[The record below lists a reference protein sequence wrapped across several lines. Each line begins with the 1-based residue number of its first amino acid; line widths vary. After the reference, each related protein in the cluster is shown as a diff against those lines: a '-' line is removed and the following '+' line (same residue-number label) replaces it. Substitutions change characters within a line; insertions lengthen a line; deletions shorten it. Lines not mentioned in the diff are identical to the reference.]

1 MIKRLAICLLIM
13 SGWATSGLAQQFDTV
28 EVTLESP
35 YNTILS
41 HLFYLQE
48 DSYRPGIAAQT
59 LYNVPDQERAKRLA
73 IRLKQIF
80 DGEGLFV
87 QIRSLPQDPDFTPDT
102 LSGENY
108 YTLFPEELPEVYVEK
123 IDGRWYYS
131 QETVAAI
138 NEIHKKVY
146 PFGADLLLNLL
157 PKFGH
162 SKVLGLAMWQYL
174 GLLIML
180 IVGLMLY
187 LLLSKI
193 LNPIIKRLSQT
204 KRFPA
209 LIDMEVVRKIA
220 RYISLLILLRFFRI
234 MLPPLQLPIESA
246 QFAII
251 VIKLLTILFVVMLIM
266 NLLSVFISYGE
277 RYTQKTESKLDEQL
291 VPIVKRT
298 LQAIIIGVG
307 IIQGLRIMHV
317 DVTALIAGISI
328 GGLALALAAQDM
340 LKNLF
345 GSLTI
350 FLDRPFQIGD
360 WINFGDVDGTVE
372 EVGFRSTRVRTF
384 ANSLVYV
391 PNGKLADMV
400 INNYGLRNYRRF
412 KMTISLTYDTPP
424 ILIEKFVEGL
434 RELVRNHPKTRKD
447 AFEVHFN
454 AMGSHSL
461 DILFYAFFEAP
472 TWTEELEGKQDIL
485 LSILRLGETLGVRFA
500 FPTSTMF
507 VEEFPGNGKTTPEY
521 DTNTA
526 SIDEKLERFNSRMKE
541 KK

>member
-1 MIKRLAICLLIM
+1 MFRRITFLFLILFGF
-13 SGWATSGLAQQFDTV
+13 SKALVAQQFDTV

-35 YNTILS
+35 YNTVLS

-48 DSYRPGIAAQT
+48 ETYHPEIAAQT
-59 LYNVPDQERAKRLA
+59 LYNVTDPERAQRLA
-73 IRLKQIF
+73 IKLKQIF
-80 DGEGLFV
+80 DGEGLYV
-87 QIRSLPQDPDFTPDT
+87 QIRTIPQDPDFSQDS
-102 LSGENY
+102 LSGENF
-108 YTLFPEELPEVYVEK
+108 YTIFPEELPEIYVEK

-138 NEIHKKVY
+138 PALHKKVY
-146 PFGADLLLNLL
+146 PWGADLLLNLI
-157 PKFGH
+157 PKWGQ

-180 IVGLMLY
+180 IAG
-187 LLLSKI
+187 LLLYVVVSKI
-193 LNPIIKRLSQT
+193 LNPIIKRLSNS
-204 KRFPA
+204 KRFPSMIEKD
-209 LIDMEVVRKIA
+209 LVRKIA
-220 RYISLLILLRFFRI
+220 RFVSLLILLRFFRF
-234 MLPPLQLPIESA
+234 MLPPLQLPIESSH
-246 QFAII
+246 FAIV
-251 VIKLLTILFVVMLIM
+251 VIKLLTILFIVMLIM
-266 NLLSVFISYGE
+266 NILSVFITYGE
-277 RYTQKTESKLDEQL
+277 QYTLKTESKLDEQL
-291 VPIVKRT
+291 VPIIKRT
-298 LQAIIIGVG
+298 LQAIIVGIG
-307 IIQGLRIMHV
+307 IIQGLRVLQV

-360 WINFGDVDGTVE
+360 WINFSGVDGTVE

-384 ANSLVYV
+384 ENSLVYV

-412 KMTISLTYDTPP
+412 KTTISLTYDTPP
-424 ILIEKFVEGL
+424 LLVEKFVEGL
-434 RELVRNHPKTRKD
+434 RELVKNHPKTRKD

-454 AMGSHSL
+454 AMGAHSL

-485 LSILRLGETLGVRFA
+485 LSILKLGETLGVRFA
-500 FPTSTMF
+500 FPTTTMH
-507 VEEFPGNGKTTPEY
+507 VEEFPGNGTTAPKY
-521 DTNTA
+521 DTDPA
-526 SIDEKLERFNSRMKE
+526 SIDQRLKGFIEDMN